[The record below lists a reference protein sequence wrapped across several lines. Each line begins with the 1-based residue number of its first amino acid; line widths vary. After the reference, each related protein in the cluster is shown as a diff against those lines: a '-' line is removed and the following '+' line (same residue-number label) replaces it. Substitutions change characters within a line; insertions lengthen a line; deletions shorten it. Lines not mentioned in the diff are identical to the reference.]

1 MGLNVCLYS
10 LTSRLLL
17 ERRIRIVLIP
27 FRYIFRI
34 ASLFHNGLR
43 GIGFCLFRICQ
54 RLQSEI
60 IRMLGAKRDE
70 LRLLLI
76 QLLLICLTAVSDLLV
91 LALCI
96 FKDFLRILEF

>member
-1 MGLNVCLYS
+1 
-10 LTSRLLL
+10 
-17 ERRIRIVLIP
+17 
-27 FRYIFRI
+27 
-34 ASLFHNGLR
+34 
-43 GIGFCLFRICQ
+43 
-54 RLQSEI
+54 
-60 IRMLGAKRDE
+60 MLGAKRGE